1 MELNKYQ
8 TPIELLTY
16 KRAIDDK
23 IVSIPFDKAPK
34 EVQDEFNEIISTV
47 PLVQWLISKD
57 RPNIKDLPKD
67 EKGRAIWK
75 LEYPP
80 IIENVD
86 YFRKTAIHYQK
97 TGRFTDLRPNGNPNS
112 EYRKWVDSELD
123 KIENGCLRPDGAW
136 IPGYMYWFLNY
147 CPIILTRK
155 FEDAGDSE
163 VGYRDVD
170 FPEFWEGILWRYKG
184 WDLARSLG
192 QHFAEISKR
201 GSSKSYTLASALSKI
216 FVVGDRVST
225 NLKKKTSARGVLMA
239 YQKEFLNKDGTLNKF
254 EDMIDFIAQNT
265 EFPRK
270 RLKSSINEMD
280 WVMGYTDLNT
290 GAKKGTGN
298 EILGVAIK
306 DDPDKGRGK
315 RASLIGLEEFG
326 KFPNV
331 SAVIKIAEPS
341 VKDGD
346 LVFGLMLA
354 VGTGGEEGSDFSG
367 ALDLIYHPSGS
378 HFLSFENV
386 WDKESQ
392 VRGTSIFCFPA
403 YVNRKGCYNKD
414 GISDVTKALYALCF
428 ERYIA
433 KYENPDPMQVTRTK
447 AENPVTL
454 QDAIM
459 KRDGAFFPVAQ
470 ITERLQEIDLNPNFF
485 DNILVGDFAQSA
497 SGKVE
502 FKPTNDTPIHKYN
515 QKDNKIAGAFEIA
528 KLPELNKDGRPYTGR
543 YVAGLDPVDTD
554 DANTM
559 SFVSFFIL
567 DLWTDTIVCEWT
579 GRLTFVD
586 DCYEK
591 IRLACMYYGA
601 KLLYEAHPYSQKV
614 ITPTGIKTWK
624 DITIGSELFAPN
636 GNIVKVVDIP
646 VNEEM
651 PIYKVTLRD
660 GREIEASDN
669 HIWSVFTQKNRI
681 TPELKTTKEMMELG
695 VKNKHGQSNFF
706 IPKGN
711 EIEFNSKE
719 VPIDAYTMGLLLAE
733 GCFVKHHCHKNRVQ
747 FSSSKEDLQYYKEY
761 IPYKIIEHSYEKVNS
776 DIEILNCK
784 EVLKSLGLYE
794 QKSHTKFIP
803 DIYKYNSINIRTELL
818 KGLMDGDGC
827 SNKRGAKIFIT
838 TSERLCED
846 FKEVCRSLGINCSS
860 KKIDYRGFSSFRV
873 SIFTEKTIFKLPRK
887 IQSVHTYNSKAR
899 GSKAASYIE
908 KTAIEKIE
916 FSHIEMGKC
925 VTVDS
930 KDGLY
935 LIGDYVVTHNCNKK
949 GLFAYFKRM
958 NCLYL
963 LAETP
968 EFLKDK
974 DFVKPGK
981 VGNSIYGVN
990 ATNPINNYA
999 RELLKNWMLK
1009 PVTIQTDNDDAPEI
1023 TIPNVMT
1030 MWNRAALDEAR
1041 QWNPDGNFDRISALG
1056 MLMLI
1061 REDRIITFG
1070 DNMRKTETHVNPI
1083 ANDKYFER
1091 NYKRRSHNQ

>member
-75 LEYPP
+75 IEYPP

-201 GSSKSYTLASALSKI
+201 GSAKSYTLASALSKI

-354 VGTGGEEGSDFSG
+354 IGTGGEDGADFSG

-433 KYENPDPMQVTRTK
+433 KYENPDPMQATRTK

-554 DANTM
+554 DADTM

-601 KLLYEAHPYSQKV
+601 KLLYE
-614 ITPTGIKTWK
+614 
-624 DITIGSELFAPN
+624 N
-636 GNIVKVVDIP
+636 
-646 VNEEM
+646 
-651 PIYKVTLRD
+651 
-660 GREIEASDN
+660 
-669 HIWSVFTQKNRI
+669 
-681 TPELKTTKEMMELG
+681 
-695 VKNKHGQSNFF
+695 
-706 IPKGN
+706 
-711 EIEFNSKE
+711 
-719 VPIDAYTMGLLLAE
+719 
-733 GCFVKHHCHKNRVQ
+733 
-747 FSSSKEDLQYYKEY
+747 
-761 IPYKIIEHSYEKVNS
+761 
-776 DIEILNCK
+776 
-784 EVLKSLGLYE
+784 
-794 QKSHTKFIP
+794 
-803 DIYKYNSINIRTELL
+803 
-818 KGLMDGDGC
+818 
-827 SNKRGAKIFIT
+827 
-838 TSERLCED
+838 
-846 FKEVCRSLGINCSS
+846 
-860 KKIDYRGFSSFRV
+860 
-873 SIFTEKTIFKLPRK
+873 
-887 IQSVHTYNSKAR
+887 
-899 GSKAASYIE
+899 
-908 KTAIEKIE
+908 
-916 FSHIEMGKC
+916 
-925 VTVDS
+925 
-930 KDGLY
+930 
-935 LIGDYVVTHNCNKK
+935 NKK

-1009 PVTIQTDNDDAPEI
+1009 PVTIQTDNDDAPEV

-1070 DNMRKTETHVNPI
+1070 DNMRKTETHVNSI

>member
-75 LEYPP
+75 IEYPP

-155 FEDAGDSE
+155 FEDVGDSE

-354 VGTGGEEGSDFSG
+354 VGTGGEEGVDFSG

-378 HFLSFENV
+378 HFISFENV

-470 ITERLQEIDLNPNFF
+470 IAERLQEIDLNPNFF
-485 DNILVGDFAQSA
+485 DNILVGDFAQST

-502 FKPTNDTPIHKYN
+502 FKPTSDTPIHRYD

-528 KLPELNKDGRPYTGR
+528 KLPELNKDGRPFTGR

-601 KLLYEAHPYSQKV
+601 KLLYE
-614 ITPTGIKTWK
+614 
-624 DITIGSELFAPN
+624 N
-636 GNIVKVVDIP
+636 
-646 VNEEM
+646 
-651 PIYKVTLRD
+651 
-660 GREIEASDN
+660 
-669 HIWSVFTQKNRI
+669 
-681 TPELKTTKEMMELG
+681 
-695 VKNKHGQSNFF
+695 
-706 IPKGN
+706 
-711 EIEFNSKE
+711 
-719 VPIDAYTMGLLLAE
+719 
-733 GCFVKHHCHKNRVQ
+733 
-747 FSSSKEDLQYYKEY
+747 
-761 IPYKIIEHSYEKVNS
+761 
-776 DIEILNCK
+776 
-784 EVLKSLGLYE
+784 
-794 QKSHTKFIP
+794 
-803 DIYKYNSINIRTELL
+803 
-818 KGLMDGDGC
+818 
-827 SNKRGAKIFIT
+827 
-838 TSERLCED
+838 
-846 FKEVCRSLGINCSS
+846 
-860 KKIDYRGFSSFRV
+860 
-873 SIFTEKTIFKLPRK
+873 
-887 IQSVHTYNSKAR
+887 
-899 GSKAASYIE
+899 
-908 KTAIEKIE
+908 
-916 FSHIEMGKC
+916 
-925 VTVDS
+925 
-930 KDGLY
+930 
-935 LIGDYVVTHNCNKK
+935 NKK

-1009 PVTIQTDNDDAPEI
+1009 PVTIQTDNDDAPEV

>member
-8 TPIELLTY
+8 TPVEKLVY

-23 IVSIPFDKAPK
+23 IVNIPFLEAPK
-34 EVQDEFNEIISTV
+34 EVQEEFNEIIATV
-47 PLVQWLISKD
+47 PMVQWLISKN

-67 EKGRAIWK
+67 EKGRAVWRI
-75 LEYPP
+75 EYPP
-80 IIENVD
+80 IIENTD
-86 YFRKTAIHYQK
+86 YFRETAIHYQR

-112 EYRKWVDSELD
+112 EYRKWVDRELD
-123 KIENGCLRPDGAW
+123 RIENGCLRPDGAW

-155 FEDAGDSE
+155 FEDAGESE

-192 QHFAEISKR
+192 LHFAEISKR

-216 FVVGDRVST
+216 FVIGDRLSI
-225 NLKKKTSARGVLMA
+225 NPKKKTSARGVLMA

-254 EDMIDFIAQNT
+254 EDMIDFVAQNT

-298 EILGVAIK
+298 EVLGVAVK

-331 SAVIKIAEPS
+331 AAVIKIAEPS

-378 HFLSFENV
+378 HFLSLENV

-392 VRGTSIFCFPA
+392 IRGTSIFCFPA

-470 ITERLQEIDLNPNFF
+470 IAERLQEIDLNPNFF
-485 DNILVGDFAQSA
+485 DNILVGDFTQST

-502 FKPTNDTPIHKYN
+502 FKPTADTPIHKYN

-528 KLPELNKDGRPYTGR
+528 KLPEYNREGKPYLGR

-559 SFVSFFIL
+559 SFVSFFVL
-567 DLWTDTIVCEWT
+567 DLWTDSIVCEWT

-591 IRLACMYYGA
+591 IRLACMFYNA
-601 KLLYEAHPYSQKV
+601 KLLYE
-614 ITPTGIKTWK
+614 
-624 DITIGSELFAPN
+624 N
-636 GNIVKVVDIP
+636 
-646 VNEEM
+646 
-651 PIYKVTLRD
+651 
-660 GREIEASDN
+660 
-669 HIWSVFTQKNRI
+669 
-681 TPELKTTKEMMELG
+681 
-695 VKNKHGQSNFF
+695 
-706 IPKGN
+706 
-711 EIEFNSKE
+711 
-719 VPIDAYTMGLLLAE
+719 
-733 GCFVKHHCHKNRVQ
+733 
-747 FSSSKEDLQYYKEY
+747 
-761 IPYKIIEHSYEKVNS
+761 
-776 DIEILNCK
+776 
-784 EVLKSLGLYE
+784 
-794 QKSHTKFIP
+794 
-803 DIYKYNSINIRTELL
+803 
-818 KGLMDGDGC
+818 
-827 SNKRGAKIFIT
+827 
-838 TSERLCED
+838 
-846 FKEVCRSLGINCSS
+846 
-860 KKIDYRGFSSFRV
+860 
-873 SIFTEKTIFKLPRK
+873 
-887 IQSVHTYNSKAR
+887 
-899 GSKAASYIE
+899 
-908 KTAIEKIE
+908 
-916 FSHIEMGKC
+916 
-925 VTVDS
+925 
-930 KDGLY
+930 
-935 LIGDYVVTHNCNKK
+935 NKK

-974 DFVKPGK
+974 DFIKGSK
-981 VGNSIYGVN
+981 IGNSIYGVN

-999 RELLKNWMLK
+999 RELLKNWFLK
-1009 PVTIQTDNDDAPEI
+1009 PVTLQTEDEDTPEV

-1061 REDRIITFG
+1061 REDRIVTFG
-1070 DNMRKTETHVNPI
+1070 DNLRREETPINPI
-1083 ANDKYFER
+1083 LEDPFFKR
-1091 NYKRRSHNQ
+1091 NYRPRLKKQ

>member
-23 IVSIPFDKAPK
+23 IVNIPFLEAPK
-34 EVQDEFNEIISTV
+34 EVQEEFNEIIATV
-47 PLVQWLISKD
+47 PMVQWLISKD

-67 EKGRAIWK
+67 EKGRAVWRI
-75 LEYPP
+75 EYPP
-80 IIENVD
+80 IIENTD
-86 YFRKTAIHYQK
+86 YFRETAIHYQR

-112 EYRKWVDSELD
+112 EYRKWVDRELD
-123 KIENGCLRPDGAW
+123 RIENGCLRPDGAW

-155 FEDAGDSE
+155 FEDAGESE

-192 QHFAEISKR
+192 LHFAEISKR

-216 FVVGDRVST
+216 FVIGDRLSI
-225 NLKKKTSARGVLMA
+225 NPKKKTSARGVLMA

-254 EDMIDFIAQNT
+254 EDMIDFVAQNT

-298 EILGVAIK
+298 EVLGVAVK

-331 SAVIKIAEPS
+331 AAVIKIAEPS

-378 HFLSFENV
+378 HFLSLENV

-392 VRGTSIFCFPA
+392 IRGTSIFCFPA

-470 ITERLQEIDLNPNFF
+470 IAERLQEIDLNPNFF
-485 DNILVGDFAQSA
+485 DNILVGDFTQST

-502 FKPTNDTPIHKYN
+502 FKPTADTPIHKYN

-528 KLPELNKDGRPYTGR
+528 KLPEYNREGKPYLGR

-567 DLWTDTIVCEWT
+567 DLWTDSIVCEWT

-591 IRLACMYYGA
+591 IRLACMFYNA
-601 KLLYEAHPYSQKV
+601 KLLYE
-614 ITPTGIKTWK
+614 
-624 DITIGSELFAPN
+624 N
-636 GNIVKVVDIP
+636 
-646 VNEEM
+646 
-651 PIYKVTLRD
+651 
-660 GREIEASDN
+660 
-669 HIWSVFTQKNRI
+669 
-681 TPELKTTKEMMELG
+681 
-695 VKNKHGQSNFF
+695 
-706 IPKGN
+706 
-711 EIEFNSKE
+711 
-719 VPIDAYTMGLLLAE
+719 
-733 GCFVKHHCHKNRVQ
+733 
-747 FSSSKEDLQYYKEY
+747 
-761 IPYKIIEHSYEKVNS
+761 
-776 DIEILNCK
+776 
-784 EVLKSLGLYE
+784 
-794 QKSHTKFIP
+794 
-803 DIYKYNSINIRTELL
+803 
-818 KGLMDGDGC
+818 
-827 SNKRGAKIFIT
+827 
-838 TSERLCED
+838 
-846 FKEVCRSLGINCSS
+846 
-860 KKIDYRGFSSFRV
+860 
-873 SIFTEKTIFKLPRK
+873 
-887 IQSVHTYNSKAR
+887 
-899 GSKAASYIE
+899 
-908 KTAIEKIE
+908 
-916 FSHIEMGKC
+916 
-925 VTVDS
+925 
-930 KDGLY
+930 
-935 LIGDYVVTHNCNKK
+935 NKK

-974 DFVKPGK
+974 DFIKGSK
-981 VGNSIYGVN
+981 IGNSIYGVN

-1009 PVTIQTDNDDAPEI
+1009 PVTIQTEDEDTPEV

-1061 REDRIITFG
+1061 REDRIVTFG
-1070 DNMRKTETHVNPI
+1070 DNLRREETPINPI
-1083 ANDKYFER
+1083 LEDPFFKR
-1091 NYKRRSHNQ
+1091 NYRPRLKKQ